1 MLHQMVIYDRF
12 LEFGVCY
19 WFGYGDK
26 LFHILDLRAYN
37 SAADA
42 SRLHCK
48 RAYSIRSRAISLHLK
63 GFAVN
68 ISN

>member
-1 MLHQMVIYDRF
+1 MVIYDRF

-37 SAADA
+37 YAAGFM
-42 SRLHCK
+42 L
-48 RAYSIRSRAISLHLK
+48 ISTGHAWLIL
-63 GFAVN
+63 
-68 ISN
+68 IW